1 MNSNILILCCLV
13 FISRRI
19 ISVAAIGRRHNAS
32 DRIRKWKQIHAGVAT
47 EESHGLRNFEILKN
61 TDGVSNI
68 ELSSKA
74 FFDIIANTRL
84 VQRPG
89 NPASPPPI
97 YRYVPNMH
105 DKNENIGASLVFLVF
120 GLLLFFVLFFLFYCI
135 FKSYVKHIKE
145 MKS

>member
-1 MNSNILILCCLV
+1 MNSNILILCYLF
-13 FISRRI
+13 FIFQRI
-19 ISVAAIGRRHNAS
+19 INVGALGRRYNAS
-32 DRIRKWKQIHAGVAT
+32 DRMRKWKQIHSGVAT
-47 EESHGLRNFEILKN
+47 KENKGLRNFEILKN

-68 ELSSKA
+68 ELNSKT

-105 DKNENIGASLVFLVF
+105 DKNENIGASLVFLIF

-135 FKSYVKHIKE
+135 FKSYVKHIKA